1 MMPKESIRRSR
12 RGYSI
17 LTMVMAV
24 ALCLCGVQATS
35 EAGQPGPLVTSP
47 EGPATAATSPAG
59 ESAVPASPSVEG
71 YASREA
77 SAKGLENF
85 KGGDVVIIGSTGLIL
100 VLLIILI
107 IILV

>member
-1 MMPKESIRRSR
+1 M
-12 RGYSI
+12 
-17 LTMVMAV
+17 
-24 ALCLCGVQATS
+24 
-35 EAGQPGPLVTSP
+35 
-47 EGPATAATSPAG
+47 
-59 ESAVPASPSVEG
+59 PASPSVEQG